1 MKQAIIT
8 GIVFV
13 ITNFIN
19 IVLYTNFSQR
29 WKELK
34 IDNLKRKLDLLER
47 VHEIKQKGITIPE
60 SLEEYLKNL

>member
-13 ITNFIN
+13 ITNFIY

-47 VHEIKQKGITIPE
+47 VHEMKQKGITIPE

>member
-8 GIVFV
+8 SIFFV
-13 ITNFIN
+13 IIN
-19 IVLYTNFSQR
+19 IVHTFLYTNFSQR

-47 VHEIKQKGITIPE
+47 VHEMKQKGITIPE
-60 SLEEYLKNL
+60 SLEDALENL